1 MSSFCKVELVGKIGK
16 DIETKSYPNGKIL
29 IFKVG
34 VINKYKAIQWHKV
47 TVKGSLVPI
56 VESYIKPDHVALV
69 HGDLIID
76 KWEDANGDAKLSFE
90 VDAKEVFCFL
100 PQKSGKYENSQG

>member
-34 VINKYKAIQWHKV
+34 VINKFKAIQWHKV
-47 TVKGSLVPI
+47 TVKGGLVPI
-56 VESYIKPDHVALV
+56 VENYIKADHVALV
-69 HGDLIID
+69 HGDLIIE
-76 KWEDANGDAKLSFE
+76 KWEDSNGDSKLSFE

-100 PQKSGKYENSQG
+100 PQKSGKYDNN

>member
-16 DIETKSYPNGKIL
+16 DIEVKTYANSKLL

-34 VINKYKAIQWHKV
+34 VINKHKMIQWHKV
-47 TVKGSLVPI
+47 VVKGSLVPI
-56 VESYIKPDHVALV
+56 VEGYIKPEHVALV
-69 HGDLIID
+69 HGDLLIER
-76 KWEDANGDAKLSFE
+76 WEDASGESKLSFE

-100 PQKSGKYENSQG
+100 PQKSGKYENS